1 MVRKYKAKNA
11 YLQWSEESMAQAK
24 NSVLNGHLGTRAA
37 ASHFKVPYTT
47 LQRRIEETRIRRVFE
62 NDPNNAQIP
71 TIRKSIGH
79 PTIFS
84 PHQETDLVDRLKSLS
99 SRGFGH
105 SSTSVRRAV
114 YIFAKLKNINTPW
127 SDETKM
133 AGKDWFSSFMDRHRN
148 SISLR
153 KPEGL
158 SKARAMGLNKEV
170 VDNFYDVLKDVYIKL
185 DLEDQPHSIYNVD
198 ESGFPMNNKPLK
210 VVSEKGKREV
220 TSLTSLER
228 GENVTAVV
236 CCSASGVFIPP
247 FIIFKGK
254 RMREEYKHGMP
265 PGSQVAMSESGYINE
280 DLFLVWLQHFQKHRS
295 PGRCLLLL
303 DGHIS
308 HQSLQSL
315 EYCVEHQIE
324 LLCLP
329 PHTTHVLQPLDRT
342 VFKPLKTYYHH
353 ETNSFV
359 HTNPTA
365 SITKFVFGGIFNAA
379 WRKGAT
385 VGNAVKGFECTGI
398 NPFHPNKIPPE
409 RFLPSAIFDNKMPGD
424 HNNECEEQT
433 GKSSDIET
441 SPNSNYV
448 HQEPDNGT
456 SLNPSTSFSVVL
468 PTPQKNKRKK
478 ISTREKGSACH
489 LTSPEHVGK
498 TRAKKKLAFE
508 KIEVARNKLT
518 RSRNVTPDEKRKRQ
532 RRMMKRSP
540 TSTSSSEEFSES
552 SDEDN
557 TPCGF
562 CGVRYLEEQSL
573 SKGDWISCQKCCRWF
588 HEICVG
594 ARGKKKFICGK
605 CL

>member
-1 MVRKYKAKNA
+1 MVRKYKSKNA
-11 YLQWSEESMAQAK
+11 YLQWSEEAMARAK
-24 NSVLNGHLGTRAA
+24 NSVLNGHLGMRAA
-37 ASHFKVPYTT
+37 SSHFKVPYTT
-47 LQRRIEETRIRRVFE
+47 LQRRIKESRLRTAIR

-71 TIRKSIGH
+71 PIRKSIGH

-84 PHQETDLVDRLKSLS
+84 TEQESELVDRLKSLS

-105 SSTSVRRAV
+105 SSMSVRRAV
-114 YIFAKLKNINTPW
+114 YMFAKLKNINTSW

-133 AGKDWFSSFMDRHRN
+133 AGKDWFHSFMNRHKH

-158 SKARAMGLNKEV
+158 SKARAMGLNKEAV
-170 VDNFYDVLKDVYIKL
+170 NNFYDILNGVCIKL
-185 DLEDQPHSIYNVD
+185 DLQDQPHIIYNVD
-198 ESGFPMNNKPLK
+198 ESGFPMNNMPLK
-210 VVSEKGKREV
+210 VVSEKGKSEV
-220 TSLTSLER
+220 ASLTSLER

-254 RMREEYKHGMP
+254 RMREEFKHGMP

-308 HQSLQSL
+308 HKSLQCL
-315 EYCVEHQIE
+315 EYCMEHEIE
-324 LLCLP
+324 LICLP

-365 SITKFVFGGIFNAA
+365 SITKFVFGRIFSAA

-398 NPFHPNKIPPE
+398 YPFHPNKISPE
-409 RFLPSAIFDNKMPGD
+409 KFLPSTIFDNDLPACHG
-424 HNNECEEQT
+424 NACEEQNA
-433 GKSSDIET
+433 KSSGMASSSSGSSVQQNPQNET
-441 SPNSNYV
+441 SLIP
-448 HQEPDNGT
+448 T
-456 SLNPSTSFSVVL
+456 TSFSVVL
-468 PTPQKNKRKK
+468 PTPQKIMRRK
-478 ISTREKGSACH
+478 ISTRAKGSACY

-498 TRAKKKLAFE
+498 TRAKKMLDFKKVDE
-508 KIEVARNKLT
+508 ARNKST
-518 RSRNVTPDEKRKRQ
+518 RSHQVTLGKKLKRQ
-532 RRMMKRSP
+532 RRLTKTTPS
-540 TSTSSSEEFSES
+540 STSSSEEITES
-552 SDEDN
+552 SDEEN
-557 TPCGF
+557 TPCAF
-562 CGVRYLEEQSL
+562 CGVRYLEQKSQN
-573 SKGDWISCQKCCRWF
+573 KGDWISCQKCCRWF

-594 ARGKKKFICGK
+594 AHGKKKFVCGK
-605 CL
+605 CV